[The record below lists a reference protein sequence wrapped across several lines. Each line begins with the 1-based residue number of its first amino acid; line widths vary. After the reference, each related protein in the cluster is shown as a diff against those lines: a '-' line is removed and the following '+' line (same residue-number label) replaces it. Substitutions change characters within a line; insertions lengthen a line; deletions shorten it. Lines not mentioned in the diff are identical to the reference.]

1 MFSRVLIFTA
11 IFLFSGWKKDHVL
24 GNIMKTPCTSFRGF
38 EETSTM
44 AKTNLLRTTPN
55 VKCMVSKN
63 TTLEV

>member
-1 MFSRVLIFTA
+1 MFSGVLILQL
-11 IFLFSGWKKDHVL
+11 FLFSDWKKVHVL

-38 EETSTM
+38 EETFTL

-55 VKCMVSKN
+55 VKCLVFKN